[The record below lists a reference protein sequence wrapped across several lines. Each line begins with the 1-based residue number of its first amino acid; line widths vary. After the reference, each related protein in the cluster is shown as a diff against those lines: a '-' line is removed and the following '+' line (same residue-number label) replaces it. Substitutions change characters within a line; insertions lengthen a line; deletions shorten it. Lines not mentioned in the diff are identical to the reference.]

1 MKSLEQAGQEKYELL
16 TEPYSGHVEHAFLVC
31 TISFASILADLMS
44 PLLAASRTCFSADS
58 LCS

>member
-1 MKSLEQAGQEKYELL
+1 MQYKLL
-16 TEPYSGHVEHAFLVC
+16 IEHHLGHVGHAFLVC

-44 PLLAASRTCFSADS
+44 PLLAASRTCFSADR